1 MCGKFTKFGVAT
13 KVIKA
18 EYLMAIMFQTY
29 RSIDK
34 TRLSKFF
41 EEVNYDEALFQNIIN
56 KYALV
61 DKLEDFKRKFQ

>member
-1 MCGKFTKFGVAT
+1 MAT

-18 EYLMAIMFQTY
+18 EYLMAIMLQTY